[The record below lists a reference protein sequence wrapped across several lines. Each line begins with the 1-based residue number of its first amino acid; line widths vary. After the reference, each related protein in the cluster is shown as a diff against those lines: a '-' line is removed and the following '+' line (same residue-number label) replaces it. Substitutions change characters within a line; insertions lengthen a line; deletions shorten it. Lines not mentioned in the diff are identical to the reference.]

1 MRIKG
6 RNIRVKSYTGKTI
19 ANIIAICRK
28 VFSVSYYFMELQGNT
43 VTVINNINYKINNI
57 NNNIDI
63 FNFWIYIII
72 K

>member
-6 RNIRVKSYTGKTI
+6 RNIRVKSYTGKKI

-43 VTVINNINYKINNI
+43 VTVINNIN
-57 NNNIDI
+57 
-63 FNFWIYIII
+63 
-72 K
+72 